1 MVTFPEKPVRLSFSK
16 RRKEKKKVK
25 VKNKWYAAKVLELGQ
40 HTTAEKLRKWLTFQ
54 ILNRAVLAMRPIPA
68 DKSWDLPHQRIKT
81 GEMIIGDLH
90 LRRGPADCMKG
101 ESKWVNCLSPATVSP
116 CARGVSNALAI
127 DFCPKLWFFFFPSF
141 FFFLSFLFFLPLLV
155 FLVHLL

>member
-54 ILNRAVLAMRPIPA
+54 TLNRAVLSMRPVPA
-68 DKSWDLPHQRIKT
+68 DKVLGLASSENQNRWNDNRWSTPEKRASWLY
-81 GEMIIGDLH
+81 E
-90 LRRGPADCMKG
+90 RREQM
-101 ESKWVNCLSPATVSP
+101 SKLS
-116 CARGVSNALAI
+116 
-127 DFCPKLWFFFFPSF
+127 FPSYSQPLCKGSF
-141 FFFLSFLFFLPLLV
+141 KCTGYRLLSKAVVLFFFLFFSSFFLFFLFFFSLV
-155 FLVHLL
+155 KLD